1 MNVAELRDDPQTT
14 LGRLTGRSRVLLI
27 NPPVEERRYNWLRWN
42 QPLDLL
48 LLSTWLKRR
57 SSSMDVRLY
66 DFMFPSETG
75 EVEKKSLKDGT
86 HHGLRHFGSSHE
98 EFVSWFTQLI
108 GRGKW
113 CPTCIVI
120 TSLTSYWYRSIE
132 KLLNN
137 ILQTLGPTR
146 RKKVQI
152 CLYGAYPRLE
162 PEHAEGQWAD
172 VAFTRSVDTT
182 GCAPDHELYLKSPHN
197 RLPQFAALD
206 IRDPHVHEHAEAL
219 LELKAQSA
227 KKSGN
232 DRAQA
237 LTVAFFNG
245 DVGAEVEGLRRMA
258 TLVEAK
264 SRSRFVLHGI
274 CGIRARSIHVEA
286 IGLMSEAGFRT
297 LYVEH
302 ERTAGGGLD
311 QESYSCIYD
320 EFRRCRQAHRRGED
334 AWLARDGVT
343 GFVNVGLPDDD
354 MDLIVRTTLEL
365 NEMFGS
371 VIIKPW
377 GWAPEV
383 GPTKR
388 SEKWDDPREASPQWY
403 PYANGAS
410 RLRTEDYQNLMRWQS
425 ILNTRVKGMTF
436 DFLDEGKVA
445 KLVRETLIA
454 ESWRRH
460 AP

>member
-1 MNVAELRDDPQTT
+1 MAELNDDPQAT
-14 LGRLTGRSRVLLI
+14 LGRLTSRSRVLLI

-48 LLSTWLKRR
+48 QLSSWLKRK
-57 SSSMDVRLY
+57 SSGMEVRLY

-75 EVEKKSLKDGT
+75 EVEKKLVKDGT
-86 HHGLRHFGSSHE
+86 QQGLRHFGTSHE
-98 EFVSWFTQLI
+98 DFSSWFTHLI
-108 GRGKW
+108 GREGW
-113 CPTCIVI
+113 CPTCIII
-120 TSLTSYWYRSIE
+120 TSLTSYWYGSIE

-137 ILQTLGPTR
+137 IFQTLGPKH

-162 PEHAEGQWAD
+162 PEHAECQWAD
-172 VAFTRSVDTT
+172 IAFTCSVDTL

-206 IRDPHVHEHAEAL
+206 IRDDHVHEHAEAL
-219 LELKAQSA
+219 FDLKVRSA

-237 LTVAFFNG
+237 LTIAFFND
-245 DVGAEVEGLRRMA
+245 DVGVEVDGLRRMA
-258 TLVEAK
+258 TLVDAN
-264 SRSRFVLHGI
+264 SRSQFILHGI
-274 CGIRARSIHVEA
+274 CGIRAQSLSTDTLD
-286 IGLMSEAGFRT
+286 LMSSAGFRT

-302 ERTAGGGLD
+302 ERAPGGALD
-311 QESYSCIYD
+311 RERYSHVYD
-320 EFRRCRQAHRRGED
+320 AYQRCRQAHRRGQEN

-343 GFVNVGLPDDD
+343 GFVNVGLPDDN
-354 MDLIVRTTLEL
+354 MDLIVKTTLEL

-377 GWAPEV
+377 GWSPEV
-383 GPTKR
+383 GPAKR
-388 SEKWDDPREASPQWY
+388 SENWDDPKQASPQWY
-403 PYANGAS
+403 PYANGTSQLA
-410 RLRTEDYQNLMRWQS
+410 TDDYRNLMRWQS

-436 DFLDEGKVA
+436 DFLDDGKVA
-445 KLVRETLIA
+445 KLVRETVVS
-454 ESWRRH
+454 ESWKRH
-460 AP
+460 VL